1 MDNQNNL
8 PGDISNL
15 PLNVRAEMALREAV
29 REALEENARL
39 GLPAYIWRDG
49 KVVAVSPEE
58 INEFL
63 AKPQSPLQTLQN
75 GTNGKHESEDRSK

>member
-1 MDNQNNL
+1 MDNPNSL
-8 PGDISNL
+8 PESTLNL

-29 REALEENARL
+29 RGVLEEKVRL

-58 INEFL
+58 IREFL
-63 AKPQSPLQTLQN
+63 AKPESPLTTIHATN
-75 GTNGKHESEDRSK
+75 GTS

>member
-1 MDNQNNL
+1 MDNPDSL
-8 PGDISNL
+8 PGNISDL

-29 REALEENARL
+29 RKALEENVRL

-49 KVVAVSPEE
+49 KVVAVPPEE
-58 INEFL
+58 IKEFL

-75 GTNGKHESEDRSK
+75 GANGTHESGDKGK

>member
-1 MDNQNNL
+1 MGNSDSL
-8 PGDISNL
+8 PASILNL

-29 REALEENARL
+29 RGALEENARL

-58 INEFL
+58 IREFL
-63 AKPQSPLQTLQN
+63 AKPEPPLATLQDAIN
-75 GTNGKHESEDRSK
+75 GTSESDDKPE

>member
-1 MDNQNNL
+1 MANSDSL
-8 PGDISNL
+8 PKSVLNL

-49 KVVAVSPEE
+49 RVVAVPPEE
-58 INEFL
+58 IREFL
-63 AKPQSPLQTLQN
+63 AKPQPPLATLQDATN
-75 GTNGKHESEDRSK
+75 GTSESNGQLE

>member
-1 MDNQNNL
+1 MANSDSL
-8 PGDISNL
+8 PKSVLNL

-49 KVVAVSPEE
+49 RVVAVPPEE
-58 INEFL
+58 IREFL
-63 AKPQSPLQTLQN
+63 AKPEPPLATLQDATN
-75 GTNGKHESEDRSK
+75 GTLESNGKLE

>member
-1 MDNQNNL
+1 MANSDSL
-8 PGDISNL
+8 PKSVLNL

-49 KVVAVSPEE
+49 RVVAVPPEE
-58 INEFL
+58 IREFL
-63 AKPQSPLQTLQN
+63 AIPEPPLATLQDATN
-75 GTNGKHESEDRSK
+75 GTSESNGQLE